1 MIKIMNISVKFNP
14 CIVMIN
20 YIYSDTELKANTKID
35 MYVHS
40 NFRDENSIISNLYL
54 QFNLI
59 VYNLKSDKQ
68 FIVQKMINFFEFFIA
83 IIDNLLNFDN
93 YIIKC

>member
-1 MIKIMNISVKFNP
+1 MIKIMNISLKFNP

-20 YIYSDTELKANTKID
+20 YIYSDELKANTKID

-40 NFRDENSIISNLYL
+40 NFRDENSIISNFYL

-68 FIVQKMINFFEFFIA
+68 FIVQEMINFFEFFIA

>member
-1 MIKIMNISVKFNP
+1 MNISVKFNP
-14 CIVMIN
+14 CIVIIN

-54 QFNLI
+54 
-59 VYNLKSDKQ
+59 
-68 FIVQKMINFFEFFIA
+68 
-83 IIDNLLNFDN
+83 
-93 YIIKC
+93 